1 MYISIRPLRRL
12 IYYLFVDYPSMN
24 INWAAPT
31 IDIFGLWTTLQT
43 IFSGLISCTN
53 SYGPRMF
60 QCIWNACVPNPI
72 QSNHMQIYKHEYI
85 HIKLNHTNVLCN
97 YHFNIKISSLGLM
110 FKHKQ
115 FDSNYLTKH
124 IFSQKYILVSLF
136 LGTVKP

>member
-1 MYISIRPLRRL
+1 
-12 IYYLFVDYPSMN
+12 
-24 INWAAPT
+24 
-31 IDIFGLWTTLQT
+31 
-43 IFSGLISCTN
+43 
-53 SYGPRMF
+53 MF

-85 HIKLNHTNVLCN
+85 NIKLNHTNMLCN

-124 IFSQKYILVSLF
+124 IFSQNYPRNIKTLGFTVPTHNKSSVHFVNPHFMATSDLKPNQYMINTKTHKFTPTSAVEQLRAAPFCFKILY
-136 LGTVKP
+136 